1 MKNKSKEEKVRERIL
16 FKGYGKFDLVED
28 ILTKEEILNLKPRI
42 VLKNITER
50 LSLPEDKI
58 NRKTFWSWLRR
69 YRQSKSVINFYPGKK
84 RSIKEPT
91 VNPDDD
97 PVKPMVDQAWLK
109 DFRPSLPKNRSQ
121 TPVVIK
127 VIRSGNNSQKHES
140 KI

>member
-1 MKNKSKEEKVRERIL
+1 MKKPSKEEKIRERIL
-16 FKGYGKFDLVED
+16 FKGYGKFDLVEE
-28 ILTKEEILNLKPRI
+28 ILTMEEILNLKPRI

-69 YRQSKSVINFYPGKK
+69 YRQSNSVISFYRGKK
-84 RSIKEPT
+84 RSIKEST
-91 VNPDDD
+91 GNPDDD
-97 PVKPMVDQAWLK
+97 PVKPMPDQEWLK
-109 DFRPSLPKNRSQ
+109 DFRPSLPKNSKQ

-127 VIRSGNNSQKHES
+127 VIRSDNTSQKQKS